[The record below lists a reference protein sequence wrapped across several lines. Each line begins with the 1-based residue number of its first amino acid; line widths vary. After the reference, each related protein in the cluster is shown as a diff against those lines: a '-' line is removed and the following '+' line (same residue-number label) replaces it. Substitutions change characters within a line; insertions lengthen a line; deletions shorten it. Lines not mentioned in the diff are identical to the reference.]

1 MESNSKSHPS
11 PKTTRSERSS
21 SLTWG
26 LEWDRNSVL
35 PAAATASASSSLQP
49 QPSAF
54 TFSPDLNEP
63 GASRMMRAFS
73 ADDSGS
79 SSLLSLDA
87 RPFTPKAGGEPFAAM
102 SPQQQQRQRAT
113 SDAAAVK
120 AAWGANPDSPQS
132 YVHPLPAQIRRTHSA
147 NEPNSVWDSAHFSP
161 KHQHQ
166 QPPHPHP
173 QQQGKARA
181 TSVGSPPWSQ
191 ASVPGND
198 EEVYLLDED
207 AQFHQQ
213 QQQAFPMSPMQH
225 KLQPGGGGLAS
236 PPRFTIPPPPVFI
249 APTQT
254 PMTVGGVHSDEQQLL
269 FEAQMQNLQ
278 HMQQQWM
285 QMVQMQ
291 LDQTLF
297 LTEQRF
303 TQMSMQQQ
311 QQQQHEPQAPQA
323 PPTPQSPQQQ
333 QQRQTRNPKIPPPMM
348 YRAQNQPNNA
358 NSNSGGG
365 GGGSPRRPP
374 HSHHQQ
380 SAPPPASSSS
390 SSATSSSSSL
400 LAEHKVTGRHPS
412 SQELLGHV
420 VEFSRDSHGSRLI
433 QSKMETG
440 TTEEKLQYVTEAL
453 PYTLSLA
460 RDLFGNYVVQNFFD
474 NADTVEQRD
483 ALAAALLGSV
493 NSLCTHP
500 HGCRVVQRA
509 LFAVSPARRNDLIQ
523 ELLEISTLGNHHLGS
538 TTYQPSTTTEHLI
551 KSHSRDAHATH
562 VVQKAVCA
570 LQCGVGIKPSFK
582 DADVASREGVDLD
595 PHEQQRS
602 WAFLE
607 IIEACVVR
615 DVLGMGTHQQA
626 CRLVQK
632 VLASCE
638 QPSKRVQTILHQV
651 FQNIDMLA
659 IHQNGNFVLQH
670 LLECTEPALA
680 GRVQQFVCINGVR
693 LARHKFGSHLVEKA
707 LSCATQVQVNC
718 IIDRFLAP
726 LSPGE
731 DGSGGGGGVV
741 AADVQEDLQLGLVP
755 SALPGLMKDPYA
767 NFVVQKAFDVSR
779 GDTRQRLQQEIRAR
793 TASLSKFSYG
803 RHILTHINRANNNNS
818 SSNGAGY

>member
-1 MESNSKSHPS
+1 METSSKNHPS

-26 LEWDRNSVL
+26 LEWDRNSIL
-35 PAAATASASSSLQP
+35 PAAAATVSASSSLQA
-49 QPSAF
+49 QPSTF
-54 TFSPDLNEP
+54 TFSPNLNDSST
-63 GASRMMRAFS
+63 SRMMRAFS
-73 ADDSGS
+73 ADDSGKGS
-79 SSLLSLDA
+79 TSMLSLDA
-87 RPFTPKAGGEPFAAM
+87 RPFTPKAGGESFSVM

-120 AAWGANPDSPQS
+120 AAWGANPDSPQN
-132 YVHPLPAQIRRTHSA
+132 YVSSLPTPIRRTHSA
-147 NEPNSVWDSAHFSP
+147 NEPNSVWDSVHFSP
-161 KHQHQ
+161 NHQH
-166 QPPHPHP
+166 
-173 QQQGKARA
+173 GSGEARA
-181 TSVGSPPWSQ
+181 TSVGSPSWSQ
-191 ASVPGND
+191 ASLPGNGG
-198 EEVYLLDED
+198 EEDVYLFDED
-207 AQFHQQ
+207 AQFQHQS
-213 QQQAFPMSPMQH
+213 FPMSPMQH

-236 PPRFTIPPPPVFI
+236 SPRFSIPPPPVFI
-249 APTQT
+249 APNQT
-254 PMTVGGVHSDEQQLL
+254 PMTVGGVHADEQQLL
-269 FEAQMQNLQ
+269 FDAQVQNMQ
-278 HMQQQWM
+278 HMQQQWVH
-285 QMVQMQ
+285 MVQMQ
-291 LDQTLF
+291 LDQTLL

-311 QQQQHEPQAPQA
+311 HEPQV
-323 PPTPQSPQQQ
+323 PPTPQSPQP
-333 QQRQTRNPKIPPPMM
+333 RQMRSPKIPPPIM
-348 YRAQNQPNNA
+348 YRTQNPSTMN
-358 NSNSGGG
+358 
-365 GGGSPRRPP
+365 GGSPRRPS
-374 HSHHQQ
+374 HSQQ
-380 SAPPPASSSS
+380 PQASS
-390 SSATSSSSSL
+390 TLSSSL
-400 LAEHKVTGRHPS
+400 LAEHKVTGRHPT
-412 SQELLGHV
+412 SQELVGHV

-440 TTEEKLQYVTEAL
+440 TMEEKLQYVTEAL

-483 ALAAALLGSV
+483 ALAAALLGSI

-509 LFAVSPARRNDLIQ
+509 LFAVSSTRRNDLIQ
-523 ELLEISTLGNHHLGS
+523 ELLEITNSSTHVS
-538 TTYQPSTTTEHLI
+538 ITYQSSTTTEHLI

-570 LQCGVGIKPSFK
+570 LQRGVGIKPSFK
-582 DADVASREGVDLD
+582 DVDFKEGMDLD
-595 PHEQQRS
+595 LNEQQRS

-615 DVLGMGTHQQA
+615 DVLGMSTHQQA

-670 LLECTEPALA
+670 LLECTEPTLA
-680 GRVQQFVCINGVR
+680 SRVQQFVCTNGVR

-707 LSCATQVQVNC
+707 LSCATQTQVNC
-718 IIDRFLAP
+718 IIERFLAP
-726 LSPGE
+726 LLPGE
-731 DGSGGGGGVV
+731 DGNGGGM
-741 AADVQEDLQLGLVP
+741 ATADVQEDLQLGLIP

-779 GDTRQRLQQEIRAR
+779 GDTRHRLQQEIRAR

-803 RHILTHINRANNNNS
+803 RHILTHINRANNNS
-818 SSNGAGY
+818 TG